1 MTRNSQHGLGA
12 SGGGK
17 QTEGP
22 SSQTLL
28 SNTTYN
34 ALATIITLLTTLV
47 VSGYASRKLGVDDFG
62 RAQYL
67 IWLVQTGGLIVGLG
81 MPTTVSRFVAMY
93 AARGDL
99 SSAKSILTIAWL
111 LCLVAST
118 IGAAV
123 IFMSVGGDIAP
134 LAGLLLVLG
143 TLQAL
148 QLAACAGFGNYRSI
162 LKAAAVGSLLSLATA
177 IVCIDRFGI
186 AGFLLV
192 YAVAATTQVTVM
204 LVTLRGQASGYSV
217 SPIAITRLKEIANFA
232 AFTWLA
238 TIVSAFVWQRMEL
251 YFIDRYLSSTD
262 VAYFSVAITLGA
274 LISQPLSILASALLP
289 YFSAQLTFVDGME
302 RSVRIYVL
310 LTKLFAWVSFFA
322 AFVLAAHSG
331 FLVTLVFGEAYIGA
345 EQTVSFILAGSAFGT
360 VASVG
365 SALVYSAGRARFIF
379 VSGVFG
385 AVFTVLAGVT
395 LVPSFG
401 VMGAATFKILIQLV
415 MIAAGTVY
423 IVQRLAFPFPIQSYC
438 KSLASAAIAA
448 AVPGWV
454 IGHGGVTSLILSLIL
469 SLLMYLALTRIIGV
483 FTPADVT
490 AIKTALARIRR

>member
-1 MTRNSQHGLGA
+1 
-12 SGGGK
+12 
-17 QTEGP
+17 
-22 SSQTLL
+22 L
-28 SNTTYN
+28 SNTKYN
-34 ALATIITLLTTLV
+34 ALATITTLLTTLI
-47 VSGYASRKLGVDDFG
+47 VSGYASRKLGVEDFG

-93 AARGDL
+93 AAKGDL
-99 SSAKSILTIAWL
+99 SSAKSILAIAWL
-111 LCLVAST
+111 LCLPAST
-118 IGAAV
+118 IGGIVVYVSVAGNIAA
-123 IFMSVGGDIAP
+123 
-134 LAGLLLVLG
+134 LTGLVLVLG

-148 QLAACAGFGNYRSI
+148 QLAACAGFGNYQSI
-162 LKAAAVGSLLSLATA
+162 LKAAAAGSLLSLAA
-177 IVCIDRFGI
+177 AFIFIDRYGI

-192 YAVAATTQVTVM
+192 YAVAATAQLIVM
-204 LVTLRGQASGYSV
+204 VFALRGQANGHAATPV
-217 SPIAITRLKEIANFA
+217 ATIRLKEIASFA
-232 AFTWLA
+232 GYAWLA
-238 TIVSAFVWQRMEL
+238 SIISVFVWQRMEL

-274 LISQPLSILASALLP
+274 LISQPMNILGSALLP
-289 YFSAQLTFVDGME
+289 YFSAQLSSVDGLQ
-302 RSVRIYVL
+302 RSAQLYVL

-360 VASVG
+360 IASVG

-379 VSGVFG
+379 FSGVFG
-385 AVFTVLAGVT
+385 AAFTVLAGVT

-401 VMGAATFKILIQLV
+401 VIGAATSKILIQLV

-423 IVQRLAFPFPIQSYC
+423 IVQRLVFPFPLQSYC

-454 IGHGGVTSLILSLIL
+454 IGQGGITSLIVSLIL
-469 SLLMYLALTRIIGV
+469 SLLMYLALTRIVGV
-483 FTPADVT
+483 FTPADVN
-490 AIKTALARIRR
+490 AIKAALSRIRR